1 MRLEKT
7 LLCSVFLCINICDKQ
22 KATVNRTKGGNKMG
36 KNTQIS
42 FDTETNEN
50 IRERLQLYSQ
60 MAKKQAE
67 KKKEEEAY
75 DKRREEA

>member
-1 MRLEKT
+1 
-7 LLCSVFLCINICDKQ
+7 
-22 KATVNRTKGGNKMG
+22 MG
-36 KNTQIS
+36 KHTQIS

-67 KKKEEEAY
+67 KKKEEEEH
-75 DKRREEA
+75 DKRREET

>member
-1 MRLEKT
+1 
-7 LLCSVFLCINICDKQ
+7 
-22 KATVNRTKGGNKMG
+22 MG
-36 KNTQIS
+36 KHTQIS